1 MKIIL
6 KFVKFYIEVL
16 IVYNLLNILSN
27 NTVKLEK
34 TVKDKLYYDCGYDF

>member
-27 NTVKLEK
+27 NTVKLKK
-34 TVKDKLYYDCGYDF
+34 TVKDKLYYDCGHDF

>member
-6 KFVKFYIEVL
+6 KVVKFYIEVL

-27 NTVKLEK
+27 NTVKLKK
-34 TVKDKLYYDCGYDF
+34 TDRKKQSE